1 MRIVTSLLSGKGGV
15 GGGDR
20 GMIKTGVK
28 LSVISLHLLCGL
40 SIRKCAGTVIIS
52 FNGEHT
58 TELVPS
64 LPPA

>member
-1 MRIVTSLLSGKGGV
+1 
-15 GGGDR
+15 
-20 GMIKTGVK
+20 MIKTGVK
-28 LSVISLHLLCGL
+28 LSVIPLQLLCGL